1 MGSSD
6 NFCLRWNDFESN
18 ISTSFREL
26 REDSEFFDV
35 SLCCDNGTDVVPA
48 HKVIL
53 AACSPLFRK
62 ILSRQKNQ
70 QNPFLYLKGIHLKE
84 LQAVL
89 NFMYHG
95 EVNVAQD
102 SLNNFL
108 AVAEELAVKGL
119 TTDSKPGS
127 EPISTPSGSSK
138 KAVPPKRKPP
148 QTPSGSTH
156 PSPSTSAKK
165 PKISQ
170 ADDVVDI
177 DPHDVDIKSI
187 KAEPE
192 PSGSGGGVG
201 ASGAVAHGGPDP
213 DLGDDSYAGDQDDN
227 GDFGAG
233 EDFEGFEQYGDGA
246 EFDDSMAGAA
256 AAGGSG
262 AAADG
267 KGSQGTTK
275 MVIDFYRKN
284 YGDGLLYCLACGF
297 SDKVSTNMRYHV
309 ERHHYSPGYTC
320 NFCGKRINEY
330 KSLMNHHNKCR
341 MNPDAKQSAGPSR
354 LPIPGFFPPESSALV
369 PKVQMALDSN
379 SAQQS
384 RPELCTQNIFE
395 RNDEN

>member
-26 REDSEFFDV
+26 RDDSEFFDV
-35 SLCCDNGTDVVPA
+35 TLCCDNGTDIVPA

-84 LQAVL
+84 MKAVL

-119 TTDSKPGS
+119 TTDSKPAGTD
-127 EPISTPSGSSK
+127 TPAK
-138 KAVPPKRKPP
+138 KAVVSQKQKRSLPPGSSSTP
-148 QTPSGSTH
+148 QA
-156 PSPSTSAKK
+156 AKK
-165 PKISQ
+165 PKPSQ
-170 ADDVVDI
+170 SNTPSEDI
-177 DPHDVDIKSI
+177 EIEPHLEDVDIKSI

-192 PSGSGGGVG
+192 PSGSGSGVGPGGSHAAMVEADLGDESYG
-201 ASGAVAHGGPDP
+201 ASGA
-213 DLGDDSYAGDQDDN
+213 GDDDN
-227 GDFGAG
+227 GDFGAEG
-233 EDFEGFEQYGDGA
+233 EFEGFDQYGEGN
-246 EFDDSMAGAA
+246 EFDDSMG

-267 KGSQGTTK
+267 KDEAQFLTSRKGCPILVDTAGYFYNKAKNSKTDASKIFWQCQKIRTCKCPARATT
-275 MVIDFYRKN
+275 
-284 YGDGLLYCLACGF
+284 DGF
-297 SDKVSTNMRYHV
+297 MIVRYLH
-309 ERHHYSPGYTC
+309 EHSHPPQ
-320 NFCGKRINEY
+320 
-330 KSLMNHHNKCR
+330 NHETV
-341 MNPDAKQSAGPSR
+341 
-354 LPIPGFFPPESSALV
+354 LE
-369 PKVQMALDSN
+369 
-379 SAQQS
+379 
-384 RPELCTQNIFE
+384 
-395 RNDEN
+395 

>member
-35 SLCCDNGTDVVPA
+35 TLCCDNGTDIVPA

-70 QNPFLYLKGIHLKE
+70 QNPFLYLKGIRLKE

-119 TTDSKPGS
+119 TTDSKPPTTG
-127 EPISTPSGSSK
+127 PDTPAK
-138 KAVPPKRKPP
+138 KAVAAKRKTSLPP
-148 QTPSGSTH
+148 GSSSTPQA
-156 PSPSTSAKK
+156 AKK
-165 PKISQ
+165 PKPSSSQ
-170 ADDVVDI
+170 ASAPGEDIVDMVE
-177 DPHDVDIKSI
+177 PHLEDVDIKSI

-192 PSGSGGGVG
+192 PSGSG
-201 ASGAVAHGGPDP
+201 SGAGGGAMVEA
-213 DLGDDSYAGDQDDN
+213 DLGDESYGAGGADGDDN
-227 GDFGAG
+227 GDFGAEG
-233 EDFEGFEQYGDGA
+233 EFEGFDQYGDGS
-246 EFDDSMAGAA
+246 EFDDSMG

-267 KGSQGTTK
+267 KVSAEMY
-275 MVIDFYRKN
+275 MVKSLTNGMFYCKLCEYVAKYKID
-284 YGDGLLYCLACGF
+284 C
-297 SDKVSTNMRYHV
+297 T
-309 ERHHYSPGYTC
+309 RHIESRHLNLEYTC
-320 NFCGKRINEY
+320 IYCNKILKTKRSY
-330 KSLMNHHNKCR
+330 QMHLRTNHRNQHH
-341 MNPDAKQSAGPSR
+341 A
-354 LPIPGFFPPESSALV
+354 
-369 PKVQMALDSN
+369 N
-379 SAQQS
+379 SQ
-384 RPELCTQNIFE
+384 
-395 RNDEN
+395 

>member
-26 REDSEFFDV
+26 RDDSEFFDV
-35 SLCCDNGTDVVPA
+35 TLCCDNGTDIVPA

-84 LQAVL
+84 MKAVL

-119 TTDSKPGS
+119 TTDSKPAGTD
-127 EPISTPSGSSK
+127 TPAK
-138 KAVPPKRKPP
+138 KAVVSQKQKRSLPPGSSSTP
-148 QTPSGSTH
+148 QA
-156 PSPSTSAKK
+156 AKK
-165 PKISQ
+165 PKPSQ
-170 ADDVVDI
+170 STTPSEDI
-177 DPHDVDIKSI
+177 EIEPHLEDVDIKSI

-192 PSGSGGGVG
+192 PSGSGSGGPGGSHAAMVEADLGDESYG
-201 ASGAVAHGGPDP
+201 ASGADG
-213 DLGDDSYAGDQDDN
+213 DDN
-227 GDFGAG
+227 GDFGAEG
-233 EDFEGFEQYGDGA
+233 EFEGFDQYGEGN
-246 EFDDSMAGAA
+246 EFDDSMG

-267 KGSQGTTK
+267 KGFFLGEQLLERFIPFQLKAGQQSTIQDAEMFTYS
-275 MVIDFYRKN
+275 MKN
-284 YGDGLLYCLACGF
+284 HARSG
-297 SDKVSTNMRYHV
+297 
-309 ERHHYSPGYTC
+309 
-320 NFCGKRINEY
+320 RIIW
-330 KSLMNHHNKCR
+330 KCR
-341 MNPDAKQSAGPSR
+341 KENQKGCKACIVTLGDFIVQKIDKHHHMPS
-354 LPIPGFFPPESSALV
+354 
-369 PKVQMALDSN
+369 
-379 SAQQS
+379 
-384 RPELCTQNIFE
+384 
-395 RNDEN
+395 

>member
-26 REDSEFFDV
+26 RDDSEFFDV
-35 SLCCDNGTDVVPA
+35 TLCCDNGTDIVPA

-84 LQAVL
+84 MKAVL

-119 TTDSKPGS
+119 TTDSKPAGTD
-127 EPISTPSGSSK
+127 TPAK
-138 KAVPPKRKPP
+138 KAVVSTKQKRSLPP
-148 QTPSGSTH
+148 GST
-156 PSPSTSAKK
+156 STPQAAKK
-165 PKISQ
+165 PKPSQ
-170 ADDVVDI
+170 STTPSEDI
-177 DPHDVDIKSI
+177 EIEPHLEDVDIKSI

-192 PSGSGGGVG
+192 PSGSGSGGPGGSHAAMVEADLGDESYG
-201 ASGAVAHGGPDP
+201 ASGADG
-213 DLGDDSYAGDQDDN
+213 DDN
-227 GDFGAG
+227 GDFGAEG
-233 EDFEGFEQYGDGA
+233 EFEGFDQYGEGN
-246 EFDDSMAGAA
+246 EFDDSMG

-267 KGSQGTTK
+267 KGPRKYFQLVNPGGDGEGEFEDISETTK
-275 MVIDFYRKN
+275 SKVWTHFLLNRIDSQAK
-284 YGDGLLYCLACGF
+284 CLHC
-297 SDKVSTNMRYHV
+297 
-309 ERHHYSPGYTC
+309 
-320 NFCGKRINEY
+320 
-330 KSLMNHHNKCR
+330 
-341 MNPDAKQSAGPSR
+341 
-354 LPIPGFFPPESSALV
+354 SALLRV
-369 PKVQMALDSN
+369 TKGSTKGLHNHLKGKHSIIVARFND
-379 SAQQS
+379 QS
-384 RPELCTQNIFE
+384 MYLRKSE
-395 RNDEN
+395 

>member
-26 REDSEFFDV
+26 RDDSEFFDV
-35 SLCCDNGTDVVPA
+35 TLCCDNGTDIVPA

-84 LQAVL
+84 MKAVL

-119 TTDSKPGS
+119 TTDSKPAGTD
-127 EPISTPSGSSK
+127 TPAK
-138 KAVPPKRKPP
+138 KAVVSTKQKRSLPP
-148 QTPSGSTH
+148 GST
-156 PSPSTSAKK
+156 STPQAAKK
-165 PKISQ
+165 PKPSQ
-170 ADDVVDI
+170 STTPSEDI
-177 DPHDVDIKSI
+177 EIEPHLEDVDIKSI

-192 PSGSGGGVG
+192 PSGSGSGGPGGSHAAMVEADLGDESYG
-201 ASGAVAHGGPDP
+201 ASGADG
-213 DLGDDSYAGDQDDN
+213 DDN
-227 GDFGAG
+227 GDFGAEG
-233 EDFEGFEQYGDGA
+233 EFEGFDQYGEGN
-246 EFDDSMAGAA
+246 EFDDSMG

-267 KGSQGTTK
+267 KVQYVQKLFKYSDNSRTQICLLDENNY
-275 MVIDFYRKN
+275 VYSIKN
-284 YGDGLLYCLACGF
+284 KTQVEHGF
-297 SDKVSTNMRYHV
+297 IVNWRCSSMKKSKCQARCSTFNDRLKSFRGEHN
-309 ERHHYSPGYTC
+309 HAPT
-320 NFCGKRINEY
+320 FCANTMI
-330 KSLMNHHNKCR
+330 LMN
-341 MNPDAKQSAGPSR
+341 
-354 LPIPGFFPPESSALV
+354 ESL
-369 PKVQMALDSN
+369 Q
-379 SAQQS
+379 
-384 RPELCTQNIFE
+384 
-395 RNDEN
+395 